1 MKGVV
6 TTMYFSKVELH
17 NYGIYKGTHEMPLL
31 NKLGNRNITLIG
43 GLNGRGKTT
52 FHDGILIALYGK
64 QSLKYIQEK
73 TRSYEK
79 LLSNHINKQ
88 ATDDETYVAVSLVL
102 DDETELRVKRTWRK
116 RNNRISEEVIVEK
129 NGVVD
134 KYLGE
139 SWSYYIEEILPFGI
153 AKFFFFNNEKITQL
167 ADDTSFEQIK
177 SSIKSAIGVSTIERA
192 IDHADEVIRR
202 KKSALKAFETSELNQ
217 AYQEVEKELTDNSE
231 RLAEANKLAS
241 ELEIKCQDYAIKLEV
256 KENEFW
262 SSGGDLS
269 KNRDS
274 IKTEMDKIKESVRIV
289 QQEIQLMVSD
299 AATPLALCRELVKQ
313 SYDSEKSYQSTE
325 TQNYVNT
332 IIDESYR
339 RIMDQLR
346 EADIAVDVLHKVQ
359 VIFNAELQRHRPNDG
374 AVDRVNL
381 SPSSMMLYEHLITD
395 VFGSINEKI
404 AGLIQ
409 NAEAQEAEYMSLDA
423 HLGAA
428 DEKTM
433 AMQLFEALKAIEQ
446 EKAVAD
452 SEYAKKL
459 ETIESLKRQ
468 REQLMNRRVQ
478 LIKGLA
484 EKENSNDDNVR
495 IIQYAAMSI
504 EMLTEFKNRLQQE
517 KVKKLSST
525 VTKCFQTLVE
535 KESLVR
541 RIDIDPQTLN
551 VRIIDTEGNELLK
564 EQLSAGEQ
572 QMFAVSIVWA
582 LALTSGYKA
591 PVVIDTPMARLDSS
605 HRTNFVMKY
614 LPAASSQVLVL
625 STDEEIYGRYLD
637 MIREHVIDYYTL
649 MYQEEEKCTAIVHG
663 YFEEA

>member
-1 MKGVV
+1 
-6 TTMYFSKVELH
+6 MYFTKVEFH

-31 NKLGNRNITLIG
+31 NKIGNRNITLIG

-73 TRSYEK
+73 ARSYEK
-79 LLSNHINKQ
+79 LLANHMNNQ
-88 ATDDETYVAVSLVL
+88 ATDPVTYVSVSITL
-102 DDETELRVKRTWRK
+102 DDETELQVKRIWTK
-116 RNNRISEEVIVEK
+116 KNNRIVEEVVVEK

-153 AKFFFFNNEKITQL
+153 ARFFFFNNEKITQL

-192 IDHADEVIRR
+192 IDHADEVIHR
-202 KKSALKAFETSELNQ
+202 KKNALEAFETSELNQ
-217 AYQEVEKELTDNSE
+217 EYQEVERELTKNSQ
-231 RLAEANKLAS
+231 RLVEANKEAG
-241 ELEIKCQDYAIKLEV
+241 ELEIKCQDYAVQLEV
-256 KENEFW
+256 KESEFW

-269 KNRDS
+269 KNREA
-274 IKTEMDKIKESVRIV
+274 IKAEMDKIKDTVKAV
-289 QQEIQLMVSD
+289 QQEIMQMVSD
-299 AATPLALCRELVKQ
+299 PATPLFLCKELVIQ
-313 SYDSEKSYQSTE
+313 TFNSEKEHQNTEAKNYVSMVINESYQ
-325 TQNYVNT
+325 
-332 IIDESYR
+332 
-339 RIMDQLR
+339 RIMDRLL
-346 EADIAVDVLHKVQ
+346 ETDIPIDVIQKIN
-359 VIFNAELQRHRPNDG
+359 VIFNSELQRHRPDSG
-374 AVDRVNL
+374 SIDRVNL
-381 SPSSMMLYEHLITD
+381 SPSTMVLYEHLIVD
-395 VFGSINEKI
+395 VFASINERI
-404 AGLIQ
+404 IGLIQ
-409 NAEAQEAEYMSLDA
+409 NAEAQESEYMSLDA

-433 AMQLFEALKAIEQ
+433 AMKLYEVLKALEQ
-446 EKAVAD
+446 KKAVAD
-452 SEYAKKL
+452 SEYFKKL
-459 ETIESLKRQ
+459 ETIESLRRQ
-468 REQLMNRRVQ
+468 REQLMSKRVQ

-484 EKENSNDDNVR
+484 EKENSNDDNLR
-495 IIQYAAMSI
+495 IIQYAAMTI

-525 VTKCFQTLVE
+525 VTNCFKTLVE
-535 KESLVR
+535 KESLVG
-541 RIDIDPQTLN
+541 RIEIDPKSLD
-551 VRIIDTEGNELLK
+551 VKIIDTEEKELLK

-572 QMFAVSIVWA
+572 QMFAISIVWA

-591 PVVIDTPMARLDSS
+591 PVIIDTPMARLDSS
-605 HRTNFVMKY
+605 HRTNFVTKY

-637 MIREHVIDYYTL
+637 MIRENVIDYYTL
-649 MYQEEEKCTAIVHG
+649 LYLEKEKCTTIIQG